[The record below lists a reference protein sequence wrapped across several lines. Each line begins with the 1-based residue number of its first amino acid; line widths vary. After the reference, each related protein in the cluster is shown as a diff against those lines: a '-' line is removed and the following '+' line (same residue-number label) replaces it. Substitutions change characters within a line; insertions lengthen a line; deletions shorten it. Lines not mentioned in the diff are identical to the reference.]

1 MISEFNSSVQQYHGW
16 GLSRN
21 TWLDF
26 DMLKI
31 LDIITGRQ
39 KRENAAYSAIFHLS
53 QEKKTVRVEIESS
66 SVRFYSKLLLRSGAV
81 VLSYPQEIDQH
92 LREGGWVRIL
102 SQDGGGD
109 DLRLQISSLRY
120 SGSGQMSV
128 ELGHMTLLCKIPGA
142 SFDISKRQSERMQ
155 TTRFNNLLLEIPGHP
170 TPFRIVDLSMQG
182 LKIHVSNDVL
192 RKHFHI
198 GDSNERGVIHFGSN
212 FSIIVFNLVTRH
224 HNEDLVGMEMDLE
237 KSESGD
243 KKLQYVLDS
252 LKKKE
257 LRPSR

>member
-1 MISEFNSSVQQYHGW
+1 
-16 GLSRN
+16 
-21 TWLDF
+21 
-26 DMLKI
+26 MLKI

-66 SVRFYSKLLLRSGAV
+66 SVRFYSRLLLRSGAV
-81 VLSYPQEIDQH
+81 VLSYPQEIDQNLH
-92 LREGGWVRIL
+92 EGGWVRIL

-142 SFDISKRQSERMQ
+142 SFDLAKRQSERMQ
-155 TTRFNNLLLEIPGHP
+155 TTRFNNLLLEIPGLP
-170 TPFRIVDLSMQG
+170 TPFRIIDLSMHG
-182 LKIHVSNDVL
+182 LKIHVSNEDL
-192 RKHFHI
+192 KKHFHI
-198 GDSNERGVIHFGSN
+198 GDSKKRGVIRFGSN
-212 FSIIVFNLVTRH
+212 FSIIVFNLVPRH
-224 HNEDLVGMEMDLE
+224 LNGDLVGMEMDLD
-237 KSESGD
+237 KSESGS
-243 KKLQYVLDS
+243 KKLQYVLDT

-257 LRPSR
+257 LHPSG